1 MKKFLLVL
9 VAVIGFGMSAFA
21 QNVVIQTNETKSEN
35 TDGSKYYWINGIS
48 SKEDIGGVDV
58 ETTRVCPYYCY
69 ANVTLTNY
77 NNFNVTVYYEI
88 KNANGDTQ
96 SGSKVLKPNESKKV
110 LDGNVFSYTTGVE
123 VKTITRKL

>member
-1 MKKFLLVL
+1 ML
-9 VAVIGFGMSAFA
+9 VALIGLGFSAFS

-58 ETTRVCPYYCY
+58 ETTRFVNYYAY
-69 ANVTLTNY
+69 TKIVFTNY
-77 NNFNVTVYYEI
+77 NSSNVTVYYEI
-88 KNANGDTQ
+88 KNANGATL
-96 SGSKVLKPNESKKV
+96 SGSKVLKPNESKTIV
-110 LDGNVFSYTTGVE
+110 DGSDLLYTTGVE